1 MSHILVFPAIPQTS
15 QSSIPYLTTLLLRLD
30 PVLSLVVVS
39 EGVFLDIGVQGDNPG
54 VPLE

>member
-1 MSHILVFPAIPQTS
+1 MSHILVFPATPQTS

-39 EGVFLDIGVQGDNPG
+39 EGVFLEIGVQGDDPG